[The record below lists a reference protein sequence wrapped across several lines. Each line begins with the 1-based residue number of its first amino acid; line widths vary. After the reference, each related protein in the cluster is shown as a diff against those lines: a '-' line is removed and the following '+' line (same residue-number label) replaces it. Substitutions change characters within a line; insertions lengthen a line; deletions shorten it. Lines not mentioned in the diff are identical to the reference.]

1 MRIHND
7 IRSMHG
13 TRLMRTGDDAVVPPG
28 GHFSSLANGTY
39 TRLSAVT
46 LSCKM
51 SILWLRIS
59 GWVLLT
65 DVWAPKSL
73 HEMWSLRSNE
83 TSNIWDIQNTIPNS
97 LSLVVLM
104 MLEFSEVFHQSLNRY
119 GLSFADRRLII
130 FWDNHKITQQ

>member
-7 IRSMHG
+7 IRSMYG

-51 SILWLRIS
+51 SILRLRLS
-59 GWVLLT
+59 GWMLLT

-83 TSNIWDIQNTIPNS
+83 TFNIWDIQNTT
-97 LSLVVLM
+97 VLM
-104 MLEFSEVFHQSLNRY
+104 MLRVLRSLSSRFRQIWFEFCRQT
-119 GLSFADRRLII
+119 ADC
-130 FWDNHKITQQ
+130 DNHKITQQ